1 MLSLFFAAFFG
12 ASLAATSDT
21 GTLIVLN
28 KTDATASFLDASTGA
43 SRAVVGTGIGPH
55 ECAVAPDEKFLV
67 VCDYGAKIPGRTLT
81 VIDLEHR
88 VPVDKIDLGDYRRP
102 HGIAFAS
109 AERLYVTCEQNQSLI
124 EIDLAERKVV
134 RALATEQALSH
145 MVVLSPDGSRAWV
158 ANIGSGSLSALDLA
172 TGKLLAKIETG
183 KGSEGLDVTPDGR
196 EVWVGN
202 REGDT
207 LSIVDTAKLAES
219 AEIPCG
225 KFPIRIKVTPD
236 GKRALVSNASGGDV
250 SVWDVATRKELAKIA
265 MGVRAGDDVDQRLFN
280 QQFGD
285 GPVPVGILITPD
297 GKRAFVANT
306 NADVVTVLDLE
317 KLAIATR
324 FRAGREPDGLAFSSR

>member
-1 MLSLFFAAFFG
+1 MLNLF
-12 ASLAATSDT
+12 LAAALAAPTGA

-28 KTDATASFLDASTGA
+28 KTDATAAFLDGATGE
-43 SRAVVGTGIGPH
+43 SLAVVGTGIGPH
-55 ECAVAPDEKFLV
+55 ECAVTPDEKLVV

-81 VIDLEHR
+81 LIDVEHR
-88 VPVDKIDLGDYRRP
+88 VPIDKIDLGEYRRP

-109 AERLYVTCEQNQSLI
+109 SGRLYVTCEQNQALL
-124 EIDLAERKVV
+124 EIDVAARKVV
-134 RALATEQALSH
+134 RALGTEQALSH
-145 MVVLSPDGSRAWV
+145 MVALSPDGSRAWV

-202 REGDT
+202 RDGDT

-219 AEIPCG
+219 VELPCG
-225 KFPIRIKVTPD
+225 KFPIRVKLTPD

-250 SVWDVATRKELAKIA
+250 SVWDVATRKEVAKIP

-317 KLAIATR
+317 KLVIATR
-324 FRAGREPDGLAFSSR
+324 YRAGREPDGLGFVSR